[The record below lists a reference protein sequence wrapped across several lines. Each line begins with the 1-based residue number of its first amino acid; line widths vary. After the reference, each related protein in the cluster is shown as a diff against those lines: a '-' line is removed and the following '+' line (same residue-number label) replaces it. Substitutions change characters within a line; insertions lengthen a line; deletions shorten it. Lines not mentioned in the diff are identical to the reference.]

1 MLQLILIITLGVPN
15 PAQMER
21 SYANWLN
28 YSEVAQGEIS
38 PQLAS
43 IWGAPRMAHRRYV
56 IMQPASRANIYL
68 RFVQVA
74 PAPAYVP
81 MKTVGWNAI
90 ESMVQDPDGLAQ
102 RLGAQGSPFK
112 IAGRP
117 RPLWPGSPIRAMQ
130 VIGPAKEVLYLTRV
144 PGLSGQGT
152 RATTYIDRPF
162 VVVLGSKDLD
172 ATRRFYGHLGLAV
185 GSGTM
190 EARLTVLNKAFG
202 FDPET
207 KHPIGMARVSDQYSL
222 ELDQYPDSASA
233 RPTRPGELPPA
244 IAMVSFEV
252 KSLDEVKT
260 PLLAPSRA
268 ISSLPYRGGKV
279 GVIKGPSG
287 ELIELIQETK

>member
-15 PAQMER
+15 PTLMER
-21 SYANWLN
+21 AYAHSLSY
-28 YSEVAQGEIS
+28 SVVAQGEIS
-38 PQLAS
+38 PELAS
-43 IWGAPRMAHRRYV
+43 VWDAPRMAHRKYV
-56 IMQPASRANIYL
+56 IMRPASRANIYL

-74 PAPAYVP
+74 PARGYIP

-90 ESMVQDPDGLAQ
+90 ESMVQDPDGLAR
-102 RLGAQGSPFK
+102 RLDGKDSPFR
-112 IAGRP
+112 IVGSP

-130 VIGPAKEVLYLTRV
+130 VVGPAKEVLYLTRL

-152 RATTYIDRPF
+152 RATTYVDRPF
-162 VVVLGSKDLD
+162 VVVLGGTDLD
-172 ATRRFYGHLGLAV
+172 AMRRFYGDMGLSV
-185 GSGTM
+185 GGGTM
-190 EARLTVLNKAFG
+190 QARLTVLNKAFG

-222 ELDQYPDSASA
+222 ELDQYPESASI

-252 KSLDEVKT
+252 SSLTQVKA
-260 PLLAPSRA
+260 PLLAPAKA
-268 ISSLPYRGGKV
+268 ISSLPYQGRRV

-287 ELIELIQETK
+287 ELIELIQEAK